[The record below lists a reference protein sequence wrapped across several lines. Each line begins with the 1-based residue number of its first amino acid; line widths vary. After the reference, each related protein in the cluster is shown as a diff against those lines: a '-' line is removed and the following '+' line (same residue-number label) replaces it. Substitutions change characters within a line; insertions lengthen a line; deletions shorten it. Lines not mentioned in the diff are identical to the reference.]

1 MVTPTL
7 VFSIQSIS
15 LFITG
20 LINLIL
26 VVIVSL
32 RPNKTQD
39 TKFFVAFSTSVFAW
53 VASRLVFEVVQGRA
67 LVISA
72 QFLYLAAIYIP
83 LSLVYFIDAYP
94 KNKISFSKVRLLST
108 VLPAS
113 IASIITIIPGL
124 VIDSVSIATNG
135 VKVIHFGSLYPF
147 YFVYILVLF
156 IVGLTRMAI
165 KLFRAQGIERS
176 QLEIVFVSILV
187 SASVGVIANLIL
199 PSLSIFDYFWVGPLF
214 SVFMVVTIAYAITKY
229 QLFDTKLFTTEVLT
243 FLIWAVILARVLT
256 STSIFDRALNLG
268 MLLITIIIGI
278 YLIKSVVK
286 EISQRERI
294 EKLAHDL
301 SAANE
306 RLKELDAQKTEFVS
320 LASHQL
326 RGPLTAIKGY
336 GSMLLEGD
344 FGELSPMI
352 KDAVEKMYKST
363 NDLVVI
369 VGDYLDVSRIEQGR
383 MQYDFSRFD
392 LKELV
397 ETVAKELRPNVEN
410 AHLAL
415 DFDASSARS
424 YMIHADKGKIKQ
436 VISNIVDNAI
446 KYTPKGGIHIW
457 LSANQADK
465 ALISISDTG
474 VGIHPDVIP
483 KLFQK
488 FTRAPDA
495 SQTNILGT
503 GLGLYVARKMI
514 EAHNGRIWAESAGQ
528 GKGSTFFIELDLVDP
543 YAAMTPQP
551 TFVPVDTNTV
561 STPETK

>member
-1 MVTPTL
+1 MVIPSL
-7 VFSIQSIS
+7 VFNIQVIS

-20 LINLIL
+20 LVNLIL

-53 VASRLVFEVVQGRA
+53 VASRLVFEVVQLDTA
-67 LVISA
+67 LVLSA

-94 KNKISFSKVRLLST
+94 KNKITFSNIRVLST
-108 VLPAS
+108 VLPAT

-124 VIDSVSIATNG
+124 VIESVSISETG
-135 VKVIHFGSLYPF
+135 VKIIHFGDFYPF
-147 YFVYILVLF
+147 YFLYILVLF
-156 IVGLTRMAI
+156 IVGLSRMGI
-165 KLFRAQGIERS
+165 KLIRAKGIERS

-187 SASVGVIANLIL
+187 SASVGVLANLIL
-199 PSLSIFDYFWVGPLF
+199 PSIGIFDYFWVGPLF
-214 SVFMVVTIAYAITKY
+214 SVFMVVAIGYAITKY

-243 FLIWAVILARVLT
+243 FLIWAVILTRVLT
-256 STSIFDRALNLG
+256 STSVFDRALNLG

-286 EISQRERI
+286 EIAQREHI
-294 EKLAHDL
+294 EKLARDL
-301 SAANE
+301 TVAND
-306 RLKELDAQKTEFVS
+306 RLKDLDEQKTEFVS

-392 LKELV
+392 LKELIS
-397 ETVAKELRPNVEN
+397 TVANELKPTVEN
-410 AHLAL
+410 AHLTL
-415 DFDASSARS
+415 DFDASPAPN

-446 KYTPKGGIHIW
+446 KYTPQGGLHIW
-457 LSANQADK
+457 LSGKPGNK
-465 ALISISDTG
+465 ALITISDTG

-488 FTRAPDA
+488 FSRAPNA
-495 SQTNILGT
+495 SKTNILGT

-514 EAHNGRIWAESAGQ
+514 EAHNGRVWAESSGQ
-528 GKGSTFFIELDLVDP
+528 GKGSTFFIELDLVG
-543 YAAMTPQP
+543 
-551 TFVPVDTNTV
+551 
-561 STPETK
+561 